1 MNLQETN
8 VIFNKI
14 VQARWQARRRIQE
27 ALQVLDGQGK
37 VRKAFHQIA
46 AIVMRMRNDFYP
58 LWNMI
63 LMPWYVSGAKLRTLA
78 FIPIPD
84 DRLSLLLPSSCWIE
98 LRCNI
103 YTSLKTNWSRKPG
116 FDVPRIVCTQQ
127 WPMCVLGDHMWPRGP
142 QWLREYIVTWTM
154 NYVFP
159 TAPLS
164 IVTHLTWK
172 FFLVVFAKGE
182 YIWSVRMWCTC
193 WCMAWLNGRLL
204 YAFVEG
210 RTN

>member
-1 MNLQETN
+1 MD
-8 VIFNKI
+8 KG
-14 VQARWQARRRIQE
+14 RWEKQFLRLFI
-27 ALQVLDGQGK
+27 
-37 VRKAFHQIA
+37 
-46 AIVMRMRNDFYP
+46 
-58 LWNMI
+58 LWSMT
-63 LMPWYVSGAKLRTLA
+63 LTPWFVSGAKLRTLA
-78 FIPIPD
+78 SIPIPD

-103 YTSLKTNWSRKPG
+103 YTSLKTNWSREPG

-193 WCMAWLNGRLL
+193 WCIAWLNGRLL

>member
-1 MNLQETN
+1 
-8 VIFNKI
+8 
-14 VQARWQARRRIQE
+14 
-27 ALQVLDGQGK
+27 
-37 VRKAFHQIA
+37 
-46 AIVMRMRNDFYP
+46 
-58 LWNMI
+58 
-63 LMPWYVSGAKLRTLA
+63 MPWYVSGAKLRTLA
-78 FIPIPD
+78 SIPIPD

-103 YTSLKTNWSRKPG
+103 YTSLKTNWSREPG

-193 WCMAWLNGRLL
+193 WCIAWLNGRLL